1 MSDWVFPNA
10 RVTRGPKLRV
20 GNTESEAPAS
30 RGRKLELPELIG
42 VGKAINLPS
51 LRTVHAVLPHTAL
64 QLAVSISGQ
73 IDDSNLLQGASVIA
87 TK

>member
-1 MSDWVFPNA
+1 MILLA
-10 RVTRGPKLRV
+10 LRRV
-20 GNTESEAPAS
+20 SEN
-30 RGRKLELPELIG
+30 RRDRLTGQTFVIG

-51 LRTVHAVLPHTAL
+51 LRTVHAVFPHTAL

-87 TK
+87 TE